1 MELLLCLWPDQ
12 IVIGAKLGIII
23 EINFHAGVTL
33 PIKYVYYAVLNGFFY
48 EHAKIREYLTL
59 KNTYVL
65 LTLN

>member
-33 PIKYVYYAVLNGFFY
+33 PIKNVYYAVLNGFFL
-48 EHAKIREYLTL
+48 RTR
-59 KNTYVL
+59 
-65 LTLN
+65 